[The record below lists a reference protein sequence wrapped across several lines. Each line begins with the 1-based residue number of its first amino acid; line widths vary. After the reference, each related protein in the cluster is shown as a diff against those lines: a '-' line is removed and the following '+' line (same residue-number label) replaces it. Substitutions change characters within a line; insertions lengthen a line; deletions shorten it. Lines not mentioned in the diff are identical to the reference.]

1 MRVGG
6 LELGGKMDRYVGGL
20 FVGAYATALLLI
32 VGLAMIIDIA
42 ANLRYFETWDD
53 GSSASM
59 GLILRFYALN
69 TPFLYL
75 QVAPFVTTAAGLFTL
90 SKLNRYNELVACLN
104 AGVSAQRV
112 LAPLYLGAL
121 LVAGGMFALR
131 EGATGAL
138 GQQRDALKDML
149 DKHRLERVIEDVSLR
164 DLAGNIAVLEEFRPG
179 ASRIDGLQVAG
190 LRGNSLFFI
199 SADRAFYDHHPSGK
213 PGWRLENGHLRETTG
228 DTAKSREL
236 PWLELVDFTPSD
248 VLLAKKGDVLPM
260 ELSFGELEHL
270 ASRDP
275 TNLEYQTLFQ
285 YHLTFPLSN
294 LVMLLITLP
303 FLLGRERGKSLEG
316 LVGAS
321 LACIVYFSADFIFR
335 SLGMEGALS
344 PLWSSWAPILLFG
357 SAGAALSE
365 SART

>member
-1 MRVGG
+1 MRIGG
-6 LELGGKMDRYVGGL
+6 LEVGGKLDRYVGGL
-20 FVGAYATALLLI
+20 FLGAYATALLLI
-32 VGLAMIIDIA
+32 VGLAMIIDVA

-53 GSSASM
+53 GSSASL

-69 TPFLYL
+69 SPFLYL

-112 LAPLYLGAL
+112 LAPLYAGAL

-131 EGATGAL
+131 EGATGAI
-138 GQQRDALKDML
+138 GQQRDALKDLL
-149 DKHRLERVIEDVSLR
+149 DRHRLERVVEDVSLR
-164 DLAGNIAVLEEFRPG
+164 DLAGNIVIIGEFRPSE
-179 ASRIDGLQVAG
+179 SRLDDLQVTG
-190 LRGNSLFFI
+190 RRDKSLLFI
-199 SADRAFYDHHPSGK
+199 TATRAWYDHHPSGR
-213 PGWRLENGHLRETTG
+213 PAWRLENGHLRETTG
-228 DTAKSREL
+228 DTAASREL
-236 PWLELVDFTPSD
+236 GWLELVDFTPAD
-248 VLLAKKGDVLPM
+248 VLLAKKGATMPM
-260 ELSFGELEHL
+260 ELSFSELEHL

-303 FLLGRERGKSLEG
+303 FLLGRERGKSVEG

-335 SLGMEGALS
+335 SLGMDGDLS

>member
-1 MRVGG
+1 M
-6 LELGGKMDRYVGGL
+6 
-20 FVGAYATALLLI
+20 
-32 VGLAMIIDIA
+32 
-42 ANLRYFETWDD
+42 
-53 GSSASM
+53 
-59 GLILRFYALN
+59 
-69 TPFLYL
+69 
-75 QVAPFVTTAAGLFTL
+75 
-90 SKLNRYNELVACLN
+90 
-104 AGVSAQRV
+104 

-236 PWLELVDFTPSD
+236 PWLELVDFTPAD

-270 ASRDP
+270 ASRNQP
-275 TNLEYQTLFQ
+275 TSV
-285 YHLTFPLSN
+285 PDALS
-294 LVMLLITLP
+294 VPPDLP
-303 FLLGRERGKSLEG
+303 ALQPRDAPDHAAVPARARAWQEPRRPRGREPRLHRLLLGQL
-316 LVGAS
+316 
-321 LACIVYFSADFIFR
+321 IFR